1 MSLKG
6 VAGSRESP
14 RASHF
19 ITQANDLFAGIAA
32 SIMTVAYGLSFAAL
46 IFSPGSL
53 TVSRPPL

>member
-6 VAGSRESP
+6 VAESRESP

-32 SIMTVAYGLSFAAL
+32 SIMTVAYGLS
-46 IFSPGSL
+46 
-53 TVSRPPL
+53 SRL